1 VGFLAHE
8 SKPTAFSG
16 WAAVPCCPISKCEAV
31 ERTPFRSAALFK
43 IVSENVSFDSMFELL
58 EAEWGVA
65 EINGHIERQRLLIE

>member
-1 VGFLAHE
+1 MRFLVARSSRQH
-8 SKPTAFSG
+8 SHAGQQSP
-16 WAAVPCCPISKCEAV
+16 AVWISKCEAV

-43 IVSENVSFDSMFELL
+43 IASENAGFVRMFELL